1 MSWFKSKKKEAPP
14 PPKPKTLDQMNKD
27 EQKEMHDAIKKDL
40 KDSIREMDR
49 SVFRADMDIKQAKK
63 KLEKMVKKGEDKALL
78 RTYANNVL
86 SAQKNKE
93 KILNNKAK
101 VQDAQFGIDNMF
113 ANVKMAGALGDV
125 NSVMTKVNG
134 LMNIGEISKT
144 AMNLQT
150 NMAKMG
156 ITCELVEDAQDDLD
170 DQEDYGDNTNVDDL
184 IDSIAD
190 KQNGNT
196 NKQGTALVQEEEP
209 QQKDNFDD
217 MLAGLKL

>member
-1 MSWFKSKKKEAPP
+1 
-14 PPKPKTLDQMNKD
+14 MNKD

-156 ITCELVEDAQDDLD
+156 ITCELVEDA
-170 DQEDYGDNTNVDDL
+170 
-184 IDSIAD
+184 
-190 KQNGNT
+190 
-196 NKQGTALVQEEEP
+196 
-209 QQKDNFDD
+209 
-217 MLAGLKL
+217 